1 MGEWDILPLKTKMS
15 TILMA
20 KVVTFNFVVTQLII
34 QTVSSSEITTLQIDK
49 HTAQVK
55 STFLCAY
62 SNEI

>member
-55 STFLCAY
+55 SKILY
-62 SNEI
+62 H